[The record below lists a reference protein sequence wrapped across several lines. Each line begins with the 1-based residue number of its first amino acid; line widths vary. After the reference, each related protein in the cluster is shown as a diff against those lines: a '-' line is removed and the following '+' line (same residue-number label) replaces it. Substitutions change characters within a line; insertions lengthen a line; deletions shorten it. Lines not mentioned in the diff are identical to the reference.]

1 MSEEL
6 VRRTQSPSERGGL
19 PVKLLPREPT
29 QEMINAGIDAQDY
42 VESYVNEIY
51 RAMYDAAPRPTGGEG
66 MSDDKGDWLHE
77 VRRDKE
83 LDRRW
88 EEMADMTLRL
98 SAIELALKSGPMDE
112 HELRTQM
119 LSLVFAVR
127 ALSMSGV
134 SVRRPTWP

>member
-1 MSEEL
+1 M
-6 VRRTQSPSERGGL
+6 
-19 PVKLLPREPT
+19 
-29 QEMINAGIDAQDY
+29 D
-42 VESYVNEIY
+42 
-51 RAMYDAAPRPTGGEG
+51 
-66 MSDDKGDWLHE
+66 DDKGDWLHE

-127 ALSMSGV
+127 ALAGIGN
-134 SVRRPTWP
+134 